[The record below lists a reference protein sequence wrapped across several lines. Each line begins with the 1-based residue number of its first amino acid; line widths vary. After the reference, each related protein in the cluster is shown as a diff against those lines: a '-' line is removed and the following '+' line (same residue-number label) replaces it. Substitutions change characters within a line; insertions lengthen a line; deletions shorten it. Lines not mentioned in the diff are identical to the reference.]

1 MSWQRSRLCL
11 PDGSLYSSGCRMRFA
26 RLPWR
31 TCRELLLF
39 WSLLVRFGRG
49 AQHSVQRVDAF
60 RAVLG
65 ESTRMIQLAGSIST
79 STTRL
84 MAKVHGNKRHYQV
97 LLDPER
103 AGLLERLADQRGLRP
118 AALMRTFVY
127 AALKREAGAAA
138 YKVAEAQDAATRRAG
153 IANQVKGRCGFDT
166 EQA

>member
-60 RAVLG
+60 RAVHG
-65 ESTRMIQLAGSIST
+65 ESTRTIQLAGSIST

-138 YKVAEAQDAATRRAG
+138 YKVAEAQDAATRRTG